1 MRVTLSF
8 FQIIDLLNN
17 AMYTS
22 DGTEKVINLR
32 KVQELVLHNDLL
44 DNFLDEML
52 GFQSDRDIEVRRFV
66 VGFVENACKKDSEY
80 FPKVIVN
87 LNMMLADESSNV
99 VKKAIQTANQ
109 LYKEFLKWIS
119 KVKVTD
125 EVESTYEVWT
135 QIKQHLFGLLDTA
148 DNDGIRTQAIKF
160 METIVICQTHRD
172 QFSTGDEFNI
182 DNMTSNNLVDVDMLE
197 EEAKQVFEQLIIFHG
212 TPHISSVNLMAT
224 MQTLTLIARHRSQLF
239 FSKVVQALEALHAN
253 LPPTLAKSQ
262 VNSVRKQLK
271 LQLLILLKH
280 PIVLSAPP
288 YQTQITQLLTDLG
301 ASQSEVNKCLNENK
315 KRVKAEPKDIEVKRI
330 KLEADD
336 DEEDNE
342 PPPLAPP
349 KVTRNEANTAID
361 ITAEDLIP
369 RLNTISNVSDLVLV
383 SMLALPDTMPDHFQ
397 ASYTPVAA
405 AGTASQIKHLAR
417 LLSSQL
423 TAAGLGKGV
432 EEMVSRMTNSSK
444 RQLNSEKNTEQNQKI
459 AIVIGKSI
467 AQELEKQRHQQQHH
481 QQRVRLQQSGK
492 QLSGTVKLRQLN
504 LAEITK
510 PLTEETKNRMALDAI
525 NRILKEDKKVFF
537 STSQLEN
544 RVKILAM
551 LSCEYHD
558 SSNISSLI
566 RNYAF
571 EDIRNRSEIIFN
583 TLYNEFV
590 LAKQQNND
598 FSHYSRYLTQTL
610 KDLMSK
616 PELKDRDHF
625 LARFYSECPLLTEE
639 AIQLLRHFILNENLY
654 ALSVTTGI
662 TILKTL
668 VEKKKKQSYS
678 LLSVLFDLCLNDM
691 ADVRTQAI
699 KTAKTLHEIL
709 DLDRRTVIEDF
720 ALKTLRFLLDPKPP
734 ESIDKENSGLWND
747 DSIKLC
753 LSLYLSLLPTNHKL
767 IHDLAVVYV
776 GTSADTK
783 RIILRVLEGP
793 VKGMGMNSPELLLL
807 VENCPK
813 GAETLVTRIIHV
825 LTDKQP
831 PSAELVSRVRD
842 LYHKRVPDVRF
853 LIPVVNG
860 LSKKEVISALPKLI
874 KLNPVVVKEVFNRL
888 LGAHGSS

>member
-1 MRVTLSF
+1 MTLSF
-8 FQIIDLLNN
+8 FQIIDLLNS
-17 AMYTS
+17 AMYSS
-22 DGTEKVINLR
+22 DGIEKVTNLR

-52 GFQSDRDIEVRRFV
+52 GFQNDRDIEVRRFV
-66 VGFVENACKKDSEY
+66 VGFVENACKKDCEY

-99 VKKAIQTANQ
+99 IKKAIQTANQ
-109 LYKEFLKWIS
+109 LYKEFLKWVS

-172 QFSTGDEFNI
+172 QFSSGDEFNI
-182 DNMTSNNLVDVDMLE
+182 DSITSNTLIDIDALE

-280 PIVLSAPP
+280 PIVISAPS

-301 ASQSEVNKCLNENK
+301 ASQSEVNKCLNENR
-315 KRVKAEPKDIEVKRI
+315 KRVIKIEAKEVEVKRI

-342 PPPLAPP
+342 PPPIQQP

-369 RLNTISNVSDLVLV
+369 RLNIISNVSDLVLV
-383 SMLALPDTMPDHFQ
+383 SMLALPDSMPDHFQ

-432 EEMVSRMTNSSK
+432 EEMVNKMTNASK
-444 RQLNSEKNTEQNQKI
+444 KQLNSEQNNEQNQKI

-467 AQELEKQRHQQQHH
+467 AQELEKQKHQQQHH
-481 QQRVRLQQSGK
+481 HHQQKVRLQQSGK

-510 PLTEETKNRMALDAI
+510 PLSEEMKNKMALEVI

-551 LSCEYHD
+551 LSSEYHD
-558 SSNISSLI
+558 TSNISSLI

-571 EDIRNRSEIIFN
+571 EDIRNRSDIIFN

-590 LAKQQNND
+590 LAKKQND

-625 LARFYSECPLLTEE
+625 LAKFFCECPLLTDE

-662 TILKTL
+662 VILKTL
-668 VEKKKKQSYS
+668 IEKKKKHSIS
-678 LLSVLFDLCLNDM
+678 LLAVLFDLCLNDLQ
-691 ADVRTQAI
+691 DVRTQAI

-709 DLDRRTVIEDF
+709 DSNLKLVIEEF
-720 ALKTLRFLLDPKPP
+720 ALKTLRYLLDAKPQ

-753 LSLYLSLLPTNHKL
+753 LSLYLSLLPSNHKL

-888 LGAHGSS
+888 LGAHGL